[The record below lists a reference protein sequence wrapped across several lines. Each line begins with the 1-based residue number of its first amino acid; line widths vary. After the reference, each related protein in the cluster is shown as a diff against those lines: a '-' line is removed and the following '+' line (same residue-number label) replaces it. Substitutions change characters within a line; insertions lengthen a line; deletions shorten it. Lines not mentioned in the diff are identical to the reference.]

1 MNDEIKNI
9 ELNIRIGHLVL
20 NGIPLAHYQQ
30 QQLKEIVEAQLKEM
44 FSANGIPSKIETLPG
59 TIKGSTIHLHQQP
72 STHQLGKQIAA
83 SIYNGLSN
91 NIERRSKKT
100 FNA

>member
-30 QQLKEIVEAQLKEM
+30 QQLRETVERQLNEM
-44 FSANGIPSKIETLPG
+44 FSANGIPSKIESTPG
-59 TIKGSTIHLHQQP
+59 TIKGSTIHLDQQP
-72 STHQLGKQIAA
+72 SAHQLGKQIA
-83 SIYNGLSN
+83 LSVYQSLAN
-91 NIERRSKKT
+91 KSAGK
-100 FNA
+100 

>member
-30 QQLKEIVEAQLKEM
+30 QQLKKTVEAQLKEM
-44 FSANGIPSKIETLPG
+44 FSANGIPSKIEAIPG
-59 TIKGSTIHLHQQP
+59 TIIGSTIHLDQQP
-72 STHQLGKQIAA
+72 SAHQLGKQIA
-83 SIYNGLSN
+83 SCIYNGLSS
-91 NIERRSKKT
+91 NIETTS
-100 FNA
+100 